1 MESDELS
8 EIISLC
14 QTGDK
19 GGFDKLLKAY
29 GPRMYGYF
37 LRAVGSTSEA
47 EDLLQDLFVRLLE
60 NIRDYHHEGKFD
72 NWLFRMAANLV
83 RDRARHKGKYISLQW
98 ASDDQSERTD
108 IIESTEPGPEQQVER
123 QEEYDRLQQVLR
135 ELEPLDRQ
143 IIILRHYGKMSFR
156 ELAQHFDIPIGT
168 VLAKVHRGLKKL
180 KRILQEDDN
189 G

>member
-14 QTGDK
+14 QAGDK
-19 GGFDKLLKAY
+19 GGFDKLLQEY

-37 LRAVGSTSEA
+37 LRAVGSTPEA

-72 NWLFRMAANLV
+72 NWLFRVAANLV
-83 RDRARHKGKYISLQW
+83 RDRARHKGKAISLQGV
-98 ASDDQSERTD
+98 SDDQQGARTD

-123 QEEYDRLQQVLR
+123 QEEYDRLQQALR

-143 IIILRHYGKMSFR
+143 IIVLRHYGKLNFKQ
-156 ELAQHFDIPIGT
+156 LAQHFDIPIGT
-168 VLAKVHRGLKKL
+168 ALAKVHRGLKKL

-189 G
+189 